1 MNLSL
6 SEDQSILSDEFRKF
20 FAEQSSMERVRK
32 AEDQNGG
39 FDAAL
44 WQSLGEMGA
53 LAMRIPGE
61 DGFGA
66 FEAGLVAFEAGRQ
79 LASAPLVEAIV
90 ASRLLAQLQGPEE
103 LIDAACSGNAVVT
116 IALSE
121 ADAGVQ
127 LVPGG
132 AVADAI
138 LVLDENEVRLV
149 RPDKSAAPAN
159 LAGQPLGAL
168 DLSVAEGEVLCA
180 SNDARAQF
188 LAALEEWK
196 LLTAAWMTG
205 AGLRALELAGDYA
218 KEREQFGRPIAAYQ
232 AVAHPLGDMAAEMT
246 GSDMIWRWAM
256 SEIAKDGPEAKAAA
270 PMAYWFAA
278 QAASQA
284 VYRAQHTFGGYGLAL
299 EYDIQLYVRRARA
312 AAAVLGNPRD
322 QLIDAGKRLWLG
334 EDAALP
340 DIGTPDI
347 DFSYGEEAIAFAE
360 ETRAF
365 FQRELTQEYRDK
377 AHFSYDGH
385 DWDLNRKMGKARLL
399 FPSWPVEHG
408 GRGLDDLATAAALQ
422 VWEDEGV
429 TSHSQYVSNLV
440 GHSIIHF
447 GSDEAKAQ
455 IVPRLADGEIIS
467 CLGFSEPHSGSDVFA
482 AKTRARRA
490 EDGSGDWII
499 DGQKMW
505 TSGANLAHHAF
516 LLARTDMEAP
526 KHKGMTVFLVP
537 LDDPGVEIHPVHTF
551 QDERT
556 NATFYENVRI
566 PDSYRIGPVNGGLQV
581 MGFALTIEQ
590 GGGGFTGPHRHA
602 VECAVEWA
610 REASRDGGRAIES
623 PRILERLAAAATR
636 NRVSYLLYWRALWLK
651 AEGGDRAAGPM
662 SKLYSSEAL
671 LKDSTEL
678 WEMAAPDSLLRG
690 KHGARQL
697 EHEMRH
703 GSVTT
708 VYGGTSEV
716 HRSQVA
722 EAFFGL
728 PKSR

>member
-1 MNLSL
+1 MNLEL

-20 FAEQSSMERVRK
+20 FAEESSMERVRK
-32 AEDQNGG
+32 AEDETGG
-39 FDAAL
+39 FDAEL
-44 WQSLGEMGA
+44 WQSLGAMGA
-53 LAMRIPGE
+53 LAMRLPGE
-61 DGFGA
+61 DGFA
-66 FEAGLVAFEAGRQ
+66 TFEAGLIAFEAGRQ
-79 LASAPLVEAIV
+79 LASVPLVEGMLA
-90 ASRLLAQLQGPEE
+90 ARLLALLDGPAD
-103 LIDAACSGNAVVT
+103 LIEQASTGESVVT
-116 IALSE
+116 IALHE
-121 ADAGVQ
+121 AGNGPQ
-127 LVPGG
+127 LVPG
-132 AVADAI
+132 ASIADAV
-138 LVLDENEVRLV
+138 LVLAGEEVRLV
-149 RPDKSAAPAN
+149 RPGKPDLQSN
-159 LAGQPLGAL
+159 LGGQPLATL
-168 DLSVAEGEVLCA
+168 DLASLDGETLG
-180 SNDARAQF
+180 SGSEAQGAF
-188 LAALEEWK
+188 LSALEEWK

-205 AGLRALELAGDYA
+205 AGLRALELAGEYA
-218 KEREQFGRPIAAYQ
+218 KEREQFGRAIAAYQ
-232 AVAHPLGDMAAEMT
+232 AIAHPLADMAAEMT
-246 GSDMIWRWAM
+246 GADLLWRWAV
-256 SEIAKDGPEAKAAA
+256 SEISRDGDQATAA
-270 PMAYWFAA
+270 PSLAFWFAA

-284 VYRAQHTFGGYGLAL
+284 VYRAQHTFGGYGLAV

-312 AAAVLGNPRD
+312 AAAISGDPRNE
-322 QLIDAGKRLWLG
+322 LVEAGKRLWLG
-334 EDAALP
+334 KDAPLP
-340 DIGTPDI
+340 DVGAMEIEFG
-347 DFSYGEEAIAFAE
+347 YGAEAEAFAE

-365 FQRELTQEYRDK
+365 FQRELTQEYRDN

-408 GRGLDDLATAAALQ
+408 GRGLSDFATAAALQ

-440 GHSIIHF
+440 GHSVIHF
-447 GSDEAKAQ
+447 GSDKAKAD
-455 IVPRLADGEIIS
+455 IIPRLADGEIIS

-482 AKTRARRA
+482 AKTRARQA
-490 EDGSGDWII
+490 DDGSGDWII

-516 LLARTDMEAP
+516 LLARTDMDAP

-566 PDSYRIGPVNGGLQV
+566 PDAYRIGPVNGGLQV

-590 GGGGFTGPHRHA
+590 GGGGFTGPHRHVVESA
-602 VECAVEWA
+602 VDWA
-610 REASRDGGRAIES
+610 RDAVRDGGKAIES
-623 PRILERLAAAATR
+623 PRVLERIAAAAAR
-636 NRVSYLLYWRALWLK
+636 SRASYLLYWRALWLK
-651 AEGGDRAAGPM
+651 DRGGDRAAGPM

-671 LKDSTEL
+671 LKDAVDL
-678 WEMAAPDSLLRG
+678 WELAAPDSLLRG

-703 GSVTT
+703 ASVTT

>member
-1 MNLSL
+1 MNFAL

-20 FAEQSSMERVRK
+20 FAEHSSMERVRK
-32 AEDQNGG
+32 AEGESGG
-39 FDAAL
+39 FDRDL
-44 WQSLGEMGA
+44 WTALGEMGA
-53 LAMRIPGE
+53 LAMRLPGE

-66 FEAGLVAFEAGRQ
+66 FEACLVTFEAGRQ
-79 LASAPLVEAIV
+79 LASAPLVEGIV
-90 ASRLLAQLQGPEE
+90 AARLLALLQGPED
-103 LIDAACSGNAVVT
+103 LIEAASTGEAVIT
-116 IALSE
+116 LALAE
-121 ADAGVQ
+121 ANTGVQ
-127 LVPGG
+127 IVPGG
-132 AVADAI
+132 AIADAI
-138 LVLDENEVRLV
+138 LVLDGEEVHLV
-149 RPDKSAAPAN
+149 RPQKSDAPVN
-159 LAGQPLGAL
+159 LGGQPIASL
-168 DLSVAEGEVLCA
+168 DLALLDGEVLSA
-180 SNDARAQF
+180 SNDARTTF
-188 LAALEEWK
+188 LASLEEWK

-232 AVAHPLGDMAAEMT
+232 AVAHPLADMAAEMT
-246 GSDMIWRWAM
+246 GSDILWRWAM
-256 SEIAKDGPEAKAAA
+256 AEIAHDGEQATAAA
-270 PMAYWFAA
+270 PMAFWFAA

-284 VYRAQHTFGGYGLAL
+284 VYRAQHTFGGYGLAE
-299 EYDIQLYVRRARA
+299 EYDVQLYVRRARA
-312 AAAVLGNPRD
+312 AAAVLGDPSE
-322 QLIDAGKRLWLG
+322 QLVLAGRRLWLG
-334 EDAALP
+334 EEAPLP
-340 DIGTPDI
+340 DVGVMEIEFG
-347 DFSYGEEAIAFAE
+347 YGAQAEAFAA
-360 ETRAF
+360 ETREF
-365 FQRELTQEYRDK
+365 FQRELTQEYRDN

-385 DWDLNRKMGKARLL
+385 DWDLNRKMGKSRLL

-408 GRGLDDLATAAALQ
+408 GRGLDDFATAAALQ

-440 GHSIIHF
+440 GHSVIHF
-447 GSDEAKAQ
+447 GSEQAKAD
-455 IVPRLADGEIIS
+455 IIPRLADGEIIS

-482 AKTRARRA
+482 AKTRARQA

-610 REASRDGGRAIES
+610 REATRDGGKAIGS
-623 PRILERLAAAATR
+623 PRVLERIAAAATR

-651 AEGGDRAAGPM
+651 DQGGDRAAGPM

-671 LKDSTEL
+671 LKDAVDL

-690 KHGARQL
+690 KRGARQL

-703 GSVTT
+703 ASVTT

>member
-1 MNLSL
+1 MNFAL
-6 SEDQSILSDEFRKF
+6 SEDQTILSDEFRKF
-20 FAEQSSMERVRK
+20 FSEQSSMDRVRK
-32 AEDQNGG
+32 AEDETGG
-39 FDAAL
+39 FDPEL
-44 WQSLGEMGA
+44 WQALGEMGA
-53 LAMRIPGE
+53 LAMRLPGE

-79 LASAPLVEAIV
+79 LASAPLVEGIV
-90 ASRLLAQLQGPEE
+90 AARLLALLQGPQD
-103 LIDAACSGNAVVT
+103 LIDAASTGDAVITLALHEATIGN
-116 IALSE
+116 
-121 ADAGVQ
+121 Q

-132 AVADAI
+132 AVADAV
-138 LVLDENEVRLV
+138 LVLDGDNVRLV
-149 RPDKSAAPAN
+149 RPEKSGAPSN
-159 LAGQPLGAL
+159 LAGQPLGVL
-168 DLSVAEGEVLCA
+168 DFGKLEGEPQA
-180 SNDARAQF
+180 TSNDARNHF

-246 GSDMIWRWAM
+246 GSDMLWRWAM
-256 SEIAKDGPEAKAAA
+256 AEIAADGAQALAAA
-270 PMAYWFAA
+270 PMAFWFAA

-284 VYRAQHTFGGYGLAL
+284 VYRAQHTFGGYGLAV

-312 AAAVLGNPRD
+312 AAAILGNPAD
-322 QLIDAGKRLWLG
+322 QAIEAGRRLWL
-334 EDAALP
+334 EKDVALP
-340 DIGTPDI
+340 DVGSVEVEFGYGT
-347 DFSYGEEAIAFAE
+347 EAEAFAE
-360 ETRAF
+360 ETREF
-365 FQRELTQEYRDK
+365 FQRELTQEYRDN

-399 FPSWPVEHG
+399 FPSWPVENG
-408 GRGLDDLATAAALQ
+408 GRGLDDFATAAALQ

-440 GHSIIHF
+440 GHSVLHF
-447 GSDEAKAQ
+447 GSDQAKAE

-482 AKTRARRA
+482 AKTRARQA
-490 EDGSGDWII
+490 DDGTGDWII

-526 KHKGMTVFLVP
+526 KHRGMTVFLVP
-537 LDDPGVEIHPVHTF
+537 LDDPGVEIQPVHTF

-566 PDSYRIGPVNGGLQV
+566 PDAYRVGPVNGGLEV

-602 VECAVEWA
+602 VEAAVDWA
-610 REASRDGGRAIES
+610 RDAERDGGKAIES
-623 PRILERLAAAATR
+623 PRILERIAAAATR

-651 AEGGDRAAGPM
+651 NDGGDRAAGPM